1 MGGVGASSL
10 TDIHTIDRGAPSD
23 TQELALGAA
32 AIAYDKKAEDIML
45 LDMRGLVDYTDFLV
59 ICTGRT
65 PRQAKSIA
73 QELRHRLKK
82 DFGVTP
88 RRVEGE
94 KEGDWI
100 LVDALDIVVHV
111 FTPEA
116 REFYRLDRL
125 WREAPQ
131 EHFVGDG
138 PPGEPEAAASP
149 A

>member
-1 MGGVGASSL
+1 
-10 TDIHTIDRGAPSD
+10 
-23 TQELALGAA
+23 
-32 AIAYDKKAEDIML
+32 ML

-65 PRQAKSIA
+65 PRQTKSIA
-73 QELRHRLKK
+73 EELRHRLKK
-82 DFGVTP
+82 DHGVTP

-131 EHFVGDG
+131 QYFAGDG
-138 PPGEPEAAASP
+138 PQGAPEAAASP

>member
-1 MGGVGASSL
+1 MTHREDL
-10 TDIHTIDRGAPSD
+10 SD
-23 TQELALGAA
+23 TREIALAAA
-32 AIAYDKKAEDIML
+32 AIAYEKKAEDVVL

-65 PRQAKSIA
+65 PRQTKAISEEI
-73 QELRHRLKK
+73 RHRLKK
-82 DFGVTP
+82 DLGVTP

-100 LVDALDIVVHV
+100 LIDALDIVVHV

-125 WREAPQ
+125 WREAPLEQ
-131 EHFVGDG
+131 FA
-138 PPGEPEAAASP
+138 PSP

>member
-1 MGGVGASSL
+1 M
-10 TDIHTIDRGAPSD
+10 IYRGDPSD
-23 TQELALGAA
+23 TRELALAAA
-32 AIAYDKKAEDIML
+32 AIAYEKKAEDIVL

-65 PRQAKSIA
+65 PRQTKAIS
-73 QELRHRLKK
+73 QEIRHRLKT
-82 DFGVTP
+82 DLGVTP

-100 LVDALDIVVHV
+100 LIDALDIVVHV

-116 REFYRLDRL
+116 RDFYRLDRL
-125 WREAPQ
+125 WREAPLEQ
-131 EHFVGDG
+131 FA
-138 PPGEPEAAASP
+138 PSP

>member
-1 MGGVGASSL
+1 MGDRAASTL
-10 TDIHTIDRGAPSD
+10 TGLVHSDRGDPAD
-23 TQELALGAA
+23 TRELALGAA
-32 AIAYDKKAEDIML
+32 AIAYEKKAEDIVL
-45 LDMRGLVDYTDFLV
+45 LDMRGLVDYTDYLV

-65 PRQAKSIA
+65 PRQTKSIS

-82 DFGVTP
+82 DFGVAP

-94 KEGDWI
+94 KEADWI
-100 LVDALDIVVHV
+100 LLDAIDIVVHV

-131 EHFVGDG
+131 ERFEGDG
-138 PPGEPEAAASP
+138 PAGEPEAAVSP

>member
-1 MGGVGASSL
+1 L
-10 TDIHTIDRGAPSD
+10 TNRGDPSD
-23 TQELALGAA
+23 TRELALGAA
-32 AIAYDKKAEDIML
+32 AIAYDKKAEDIVL
-45 LDMRGLVDYTDFLV
+45 LDMRGLVDYTDYLI

-65 PRQAKSIA
+65 PRLTKSIS

-82 DFGVTP
+82 DLGVTP

-100 LVDALDIVVHV
+100 LVDALDVVIHV

-116 REFYRLDRL
+116 RDFYRLDRL
-125 WREAPQ
+125 WREAPL
-131 EHFVGDG
+131 EEFA
-138 PPGEPEAAASP
+138 PSP

>member
-1 MGGVGASSL
+1 L
-10 TDIHTIDRGAPSD
+10 TNRGDPSD
-23 TQELALGAA
+23 TRELALGAA
-32 AIAYDKKAEDIML
+32 AIAYDKKAEDILL
-45 LDMRGLVDYTDFLV
+45 LDMRGLVDYTDYLV

-65 PRQAKSIA
+65 PRQTKSIS

-82 DFGVTP
+82 DFAVTP

-100 LVDALDIVVHV
+100 LVDALDVVIHV

-116 REFYRLDRL
+116 RDFYRLDRL
-125 WREAPQ
+125 WREAPL
-131 EHFVGDG
+131 EEFA
-138 PPGEPEAAASP
+138 PSP

>member
-1 MGGVGASSL
+1 M
-10 TDIHTIDRGAPSD
+10 TNRGDPSD
-23 TQELALGAA
+23 TRELALGAA
-32 AIAYDKKAEDIML
+32 AIAYDKKAEDIVL
-45 LDMRGLVDYTDFLV
+45 LDMRGLVGYTDYLI

-65 PRQAKSIA
+65 PRQTKSIS

-82 DFGVTP
+82 DLGVTP

-100 LVDALDIVVHV
+100 LVDALDVVIHV

-116 REFYRLDRL
+116 RDFYRLDRL
-125 WREAPQ
+125 WREAPL
-131 EHFVGDG
+131 EEFA
-138 PPGEPEAAASP
+138 PSP

>member
-1 MGGVGASSL
+1 M
-10 TDIHTIDRGAPSD
+10 TYRGDPSD
-23 TQELALGAA
+23 TRELALAAA
-32 AIAYDKKAEDIML
+32 AIAYEKKAEDIVL

-65 PRQAKSIA
+65 PRQTKAISEEI
-73 QELRHRLKK
+73 RHRLKN
-82 DFGVTP
+82 DLGVTP

-100 LVDALDIVVHV
+100 LIDALDIVVHV

-116 REFYRLDRL
+116 RDFYRLDRL
-125 WREAPQ
+125 WREAPLEQ
-131 EHFVGDG
+131 FA
-138 PPGEPEAAASP
+138 PSP

>member
-1 MGGVGASSL
+1 MSS
-10 TDIHTIDRGAPSD
+10 RGDLSD
-23 TQELALGAA
+23 TREIALAAA
-32 AIAYDKKAEDIML
+32 AIAYEKKAENIVL

-65 PRQAKSIA
+65 PRQAKAISEEI
-73 QELRHRLKK
+73 RHRLKK
-82 DFGVTP
+82 DLGVTP

-100 LVDALDIVVHV
+100 LIDALDIVVHV

-125 WREAPQ
+125 WREAPLEQ
-131 EHFVGDG
+131 FA
-138 PPGEPEAAASP
+138 PSP

>member
-1 MGGVGASSL
+1 MI
-10 TDIHTIDRGAPSD
+10 TRGDPAD
-23 TQELALGAA
+23 TRELALAA
-32 AIAYDKKAEDIML
+32 AAFAYDKKAEDIVL

-65 PRQAKSIA
+65 PRQTKAIS
-73 QELRHRLKK
+73 EEVRHRLKN
-82 DFGVTP
+82 DMGVTP

-100 LVDALDIVVHV
+100 LIDALDIVVHV

-116 REFYRLDRL
+116 RDFYRLDRL
-125 WREAPQ
+125 WREAPLEQ
-131 EHFVGDG
+131 FA
-138 PPGEPEAAASP
+138 PSP

>member
-1 MGGVGASSL
+1 M
-10 TDIHTIDRGAPSD
+10 TTDRGDIAD
-23 TQELALGAA
+23 TRELALAAA
-32 AIAYDKKAEDIML
+32 AIAYDKKAEDILL

-65 PRQAKSIA
+65 PRQTKSIA
-73 QELRHRLKK
+73 DELRLRLKK
-82 DFGVTP
+82 DLGVTP
-88 RRVEGE
+88 RRVEGD

-100 LVDALDIVVHV
+100 LLDALDVVVHV

-131 EHFVGDG
+131 EQFA
-138 PPGEPEAAASP
+138 PSAA
-149 A
+149 

>member
-1 MGGVGASSL
+1 MI
-10 TDIHTIDRGAPSD
+10 TRGDPSD
-23 TQELALGAA
+23 TRELALAA
-32 AIAYDKKAEDIML
+32 AAFAYDKKAEDIVL

-65 PRQAKSIA
+65 PRQTKAIS
-73 QELRHRLKK
+73 EEVRHRLKN
-82 DFGVTP
+82 DMGVTP

-100 LVDALDIVVHV
+100 LIDALDIVVHV

-116 REFYRLDRL
+116 RDFYRLDRL
-125 WREAPQ
+125 WREAPLEQ
-131 EHFVGDG
+131 FA
-138 PPGEPEAAASP
+138 PSP

>member
-1 MGGVGASSL
+1 M
-10 TDIHTIDRGAPSD
+10 TNRGDPSD
-23 TQELALGAA
+23 TRELALGAA
-32 AIAYDKKAEDIML
+32 AIAYDKKAEDIVL
-45 LDMRGLVDYTDFLV
+45 LDMRGLVDYTDYLI

-65 PRQAKSIA
+65 PRQTKSIS

-82 DFGVTP
+82 DLGVTP

-100 LVDALDIVVHV
+100 LVDALDVVIHV

-116 REFYRLDRL
+116 RDFYRLDRL
-125 WREAPQ
+125 WREAPL
-131 EHFVGDG
+131 EEFA
-138 PPGEPEAAASP
+138 PSP

>member
-1 MGGVGASSL
+1 L
-10 TDIHTIDRGAPSD
+10 TYRGDPSD
-23 TQELALGAA
+23 TRELALAAA
-32 AIAYDKKAEDIML
+32 AIAHEKKAEDIVL

-65 PRQAKSIA
+65 PRQTKAISEEI
-73 QELRHRLKK
+73 RHRLKN
-82 DFGVTP
+82 DLGVTP

-100 LVDALDIVVHV
+100 LIDALDVVVHV

-116 REFYRLDRL
+116 RDFYRLDRL
-125 WREAPQ
+125 WREAPLEQ
-131 EHFVGDG
+131 FA
-138 PPGEPEAAASP
+138 PSP

>member
-1 MGGVGASSL
+1 L
-10 TDIHTIDRGAPSD
+10 TNRGDPSD
-23 TQELALGAA
+23 TRELALGAA
-32 AIAYDKKAEDIML
+32 AIAYDKKAEDIVL
-45 LDMRGLVDYTDFLV
+45 LDMRGLVDYTDYLI

-65 PRQAKSIA
+65 PRQTKSIS

-82 DFGVTP
+82 DLGVTP

-100 LVDALDIVVHV
+100 LVDALDVVIHV

-116 REFYRLDRL
+116 RDFYRLDRL
-125 WREAPQ
+125 WREAPL
-131 EHFVGDG
+131 EEFA
-138 PPGEPEAAASP
+138 PSP

>member
-1 MGGVGASSL
+1 M
-10 TDIHTIDRGAPSD
+10 TNRGDPSD
-23 TQELALGAA
+23 TRELALGAA
-32 AIAYDKKAEDIML
+32 AIAYDKKAEDILL
-45 LDMRGLVDYTDFLV
+45 LDMRGLVDYTDYLV

-65 PRQAKSIA
+65 PRQTKSIS

-82 DFGVTP
+82 DLAVTP

-100 LVDALDIVVHV
+100 LVDALDVVIHV

-125 WREAPQ
+125 WREAPL
-131 EHFVGDG
+131 EDFA
-138 PPGEPEAAASP
+138 PSP

>member
-1 MGGVGASSL
+1 M
-10 TDIHTIDRGAPSD
+10 TNRGDPSD
-23 TQELALGAA
+23 TRELALGAA
-32 AIAYDKKAEDIML
+32 AIAYDKKAEDIVL
-45 LDMRGLVDYTDFLV
+45 LDMRGLVDYTDYLV

-65 PRQAKSIA
+65 PRQTKSIS

-82 DFGVTP
+82 DLGVTP

-100 LVDALDIVVHV
+100 LVDALDVVIHV

-116 REFYRLDRL
+116 RDFYRLDRL
-125 WREAPQ
+125 WREAPL
-131 EHFVGDG
+131 EDFA
-138 PPGEPEAAASP
+138 PSP

>member
-1 MGGVGASSL
+1 M
-10 TDIHTIDRGAPSD
+10 TYRGDPSD
-23 TQELALGAA
+23 TREIARAAA
-32 AIAYDKKAEDIML
+32 AIAHEKKAEDIVL

-65 PRQAKSIA
+65 PRQTKAISEEI
-73 QELRHRLKK
+73 RHRLKK
-82 DFGVTP
+82 DLGVTP

-100 LVDALDIVVHV
+100 LIDALDIVVHV

-116 REFYRLDRL
+116 RDFYRLDRL
-125 WREAPQ
+125 WREAPLEQ
-131 EHFVGDG
+131 FA
-138 PPGEPEAAASP
+138 PSP

>member
-1 MGGVGASSL
+1 M
-10 TDIHTIDRGAPSD
+10 TDQGDIAD
-23 TQELALGAA
+23 TRELALAAA
-32 AIAYDKKAEDIML
+32 AIAYDKKAEDIVL

-73 QELRHRLKK
+73 EELRHRLKK
-82 DFGVTP
+82 DLGVTP

-100 LVDALDIVVHV
+100 LLDALDVVVHV

-116 REFYRLDRL
+116 RDFYRLDRL

-131 EHFVGDG
+131 EQFA
-138 PPGEPEAAASP
+138 PSAA
-149 A
+149 

>member
-1 MGGVGASSL
+1 M
-10 TDIHTIDRGAPSD
+10 TNRGDPSD
-23 TQELALGAA
+23 TRELALGAA
-32 AIAYDKKAEDIML
+32 AIAYDKKAEDIVL
-45 LDMRGLVDYTDFLV
+45 LDMRGLVDYTDYLI

-65 PRQAKSIA
+65 PRLTKSIS

-82 DFGVTP
+82 DLGVTP

-100 LVDALDIVVHV
+100 LVDALDVVIHV

-116 REFYRLDRL
+116 RDFYRLDRL
-125 WREAPQ
+125 WREAPL
-131 EHFVGDG
+131 EEFA
-138 PPGEPEAAASP
+138 PSP

>member
-1 MGGVGASSL
+1 M
-10 TDIHTIDRGAPSD
+10 TDHGDTSD
-23 TQELALGAA
+23 TRELALAAA
-32 AIAYDKKAEDIML
+32 AIAYDKKAEDILL

-65 PRQAKSIA
+65 SRQTKAIA
-73 QELRHRLKK
+73 EELRHRLKK
-82 DFGVTP
+82 DLGVTP

-94 KEGDWI
+94 KEGEWI
-100 LVDALDIVVHV
+100 LLDALDIVVHV

-131 EHFVGDG
+131 EQFA
-138 PPGEPEAAASP
+138 PSAA
-149 A
+149 

>member
-1 MGGVGASSL
+1 M
-10 TDIHTIDRGAPSD
+10 TYRGDPSD
-23 TQELALGAA
+23 TRELALAAA
-32 AIAYDKKAEDIML
+32 AIAYEKKAEDIVL

-65 PRQAKSIA
+65 PRQTKAISEEI
-73 QELRHRLKK
+73 RHRLKN
-82 DFGVTP
+82 DLGVPP

-100 LVDALDIVVHV
+100 LIDALDVVVHV

-116 REFYRLDRL
+116 RDFYRLDRL
-125 WREAPQ
+125 WREAPLEQ
-131 EHFVGDG
+131 FA
-138 PPGEPEAAASP
+138 PSP

>member
-1 MGGVGASSL
+1 MPPRHATTLRRS
-10 TDIHTIDRGAPSD
+10 HRRRRGAPSNTED
-23 TQELALGAA
+23 LARIAAEAA
-32 AIAYDKKAEDIML
+32 AGKKAEDIVI

-65 PRQAKSIA
+65 PRQTKAIA
-73 QELRHRLKK
+73 DEVRTVLKK
-82 DFGVTP
+82 DHGLAP

-100 LVDALDIVVHV
+100 LLDAIDVVVHV

-116 REFYRLDRL
+116 REFYRLERL
-125 WREAPQ
+125 WRDAPQ
-131 EHFVGDG
+131 LAFD
-138 PPGEPEAAASP
+138 ASTP

>member
-1 MGGVGASSL
+1 M
-10 TDIHTIDRGAPSD
+10 TNRGDPSD
-23 TQELALGAA
+23 TRELALGAA
-32 AIAYDKKAEDIML
+32 AIAYDKKAEDILL
-45 LDMRGLVDYTDFLV
+45 LDMRGLVDYTDYLV

-65 PRQAKSIA
+65 PRQTKSIS

-82 DFGVTP
+82 DFAVTP

-100 LVDALDIVVHV
+100 LVDALDVVIHV

-125 WREAPQ
+125 WREAPL
-131 EHFVGDG
+131 EDFA
-138 PPGEPEAAASP
+138 PSP

>member
-1 MGGVGASSL
+1 L
-10 TDIHTIDRGAPSD
+10 TNRGDPSD
-23 TQELALGAA
+23 TRELALGAA
-32 AIAYDKKAEDIML
+32 AIAYDKKAEDIVL
-45 LDMRGLVDYTDFLV
+45 LDMRGLVDYTDYLV

-65 PRQAKSIA
+65 PRQTKSIS

-82 DFGVTP
+82 DLGVTP

-100 LVDALDIVVHV
+100 LVDALDVVIHV

-116 REFYRLDRL
+116 RDFYRLDRL
-125 WREAPQ
+125 WREAPL
-131 EHFVGDG
+131 EEFA
-138 PPGEPEAAASP
+138 PSP

>member
-1 MGGVGASSL
+1 L
-10 TDIHTIDRGAPSD
+10 TNRGDPSD
-23 TQELALGAA
+23 TRELALGAA
-32 AIAYDKKAEDIML
+32 AIAYDKKAEDIVL
-45 LDMRGLVDYTDFLV
+45 LDMRGLVDYTDYLV

-65 PRQAKSIA
+65 PRQTKSIS

-82 DFGVTP
+82 DLGVTP

-100 LVDALDIVVHV
+100 LVDALDVVIHV

-116 REFYRLDRL
+116 RDFYRLDRL
-125 WREAPQ
+125 WREAPL
-131 EHFVGDG
+131 EDFA
-138 PPGEPEAAASP
+138 PSP